1 MSDEN
6 STHFQF
12 RLGGIELEISGDRE
26 FVEKMY
32 GRVMRDIEAARRTVA
47 ESMDADQK
55 GAADSSLREK
65 QILWVHRC
73 SPMMHKIYM
82 SSPAELD
89 KSPLMRQFETT
100 NVSILFA
107 DKGVFERILPSV
119 EKGATLWA
127 ELTERGRQRIAE
139 ASTATDQGS

>member
-6 STHFQF
+6 STQFQF

-26 FVEKMY
+26 FVEQMY
-32 GRVMRDIEAARRTVA
+32 MRVMRDIEAARRGLVETP
-47 ESMDADQK
+47 
-55 GAADSSLREK
+55 AAAPTPAAPRAA

-82 SSPAELD
+82 SSPAELE
-89 KSPLMRQFETT
+89 KAHVMRQIDTSR
-100 NVSILFA
+100 VKILFA
-107 DKGVFERILPSV
+107 DKSVFERILPGV

-127 ELTERGRQRIAE
+127 ELTAMGRKRIAE
-139 ASTATDQGS
+139 VTEK

>member
-6 STHFQF
+6 STQFQF
-12 RLGGIELEISGDRE
+12 RLGGIELEIAGDRD
-26 FVEKMY
+26 FVEQMY
-32 GRVMRDIEAARRTVA
+32 ARVMRDIEVARCALTDATTLA
-47 ESMDADQK
+47 EDA
-55 GAADSSLREK
+55 GLRRS

-89 KSPLMRQFETT
+89 KSALMRQFETT
-100 NVSILFA
+100 NVNIVFA
-107 DKGVFERILPSV
+107 DKGVFGRVLPSV

-127 ELTERGRQRIAE
+127 ELTERGRQRIAQ
-139 ASTATDQGS
+139 ASAEPGESQ

>member
-6 STHFQF
+6 STQFQF
-12 RLGGIELEISGDRE
+12 RLGGIELEISGDRD
-26 FVEKMY
+26 FVERMY
-32 GRVMRDIEAARRTVA
+32 GRVMRDIEAARRSLATEAAQQEA
-47 ESMDADQK
+47 E
-55 GAADSSLREK
+55 GARDK

-89 KSPLMRQFETT
+89 RSLLMRQFETT
-100 NVSILFA
+100 EVNIVFA
-107 DKGVFERILPSV
+107 DKDVFERVLPSV

-127 ELTERGRQRIAE
+127 ELTEQGRRRIAE
-139 ASTATDQGS
+139 ASEATDQG

>member
-6 STHFQF
+6 STQFQF
-12 RLGGIELEISGDRE
+12 RLGGIELEISGDME
-26 FVEKMY
+26 FVEQMY
-32 GRVMRDIEAARRTVA
+32 SRVMRDIEAARTSVT
-47 ESMDADQK
+47 EDVDARKQA
-55 GAADSSLREK
+55 GLREK

-89 KSPLMRQFETT
+89 KSALMRQFETT
-100 NVSILFA
+100 HVNIVFA
-107 DKGVFERILPSV
+107 DKGVFGRVLPSV

-127 ELTERGRQRIAE
+127 ELTERGRRRIAGAVPAPE
-139 ASTATDQGS
+139 KG